1 MRTII
6 TRKIDGFGS
15 SDTILTHNPPNLGE
29 DEVSKWPVKIK
40 YRNKVFA
47 KIYRPCAGRDSY
59 RVAWK
64 AGGTRQMKSFKTYSG
79 ETGAKKFADGLVGN
93 LAKQNSVALLT
104 SAQADDALAA
114 IGLLKVFREATGRN
128 VSLTS
133 AISQFCES
141 AKKLGDREISEAVA
155 GFMQTSAT
163 VQSKNIGEAVTD
175 FLAGSDHLTQ
185 STDGKRAQLSTKYA
199 YIREIQLRRF
209 ADSLPGHA
217 VCDLTKAHLDQFI
230 TGLAEQK
237 TKSRNKRKI
246 VSAKSR
252 NHYRG
257 VIRQFLS
264 WCGRKDYLSAAHRLF
279 EADAM
284 RPELAN
290 TSEVEFYTPDEFKRM
305 LEVDDKNLLPLRPL
319 IAIGGLTG
327 LRTAELLR
335 LDWADVWRVP
345 DHIEVT
351 AKKSKTRQ
359 RRLVEICPAL
369 AAWLA
374 TCRAKKTGKLWE
386 GHEVT
391 FQQKIVQLCEKAKV
405 PRKHNGLRHSYC
417 TYHFAKDGNENMT
430 AAQAGNSPA
439 MIHGHY
445 KGLATK
451 ADGGNWF
458 GVLPATSVAAADA
471 ARGQKSAA
479 KRKP

>member
-1 MRTII
+1 MRTTF
-6 TRKIDGFGS
+6 TREIDGFGS
-15 SDTILTHNPPNLGE
+15 SDTILTQNPPQLGE
-29 DEVSKWPVKIK
+29 EVVSKWPVKVK
-40 YRNKVFA
+40 HRNKVFA
-47 KIYRPCAGRDSY
+47 KIYRPCEGRDSY

-64 AGGTRQMKSFKTYSG
+64 AAGQRQMKSFKTYSG
-79 ETGAKKFADGLVGN
+79 KTGARKFADDLVTN

-114 IGLLKVFREATGRN
+114 IGLLNAFREATGRH

-133 AISQFCES
+133 AVSVFCES
-141 AKKLGDREISEAVA
+141 SKKLGDREMSEAVA
-155 GFMQTSAT
+155 GFLQNSAT
-163 VQSKNIGEAVTD
+163 VQPKEIGQAVTD
-175 FLAGSDHLTQ
+175 FLTGSDHLTH
-185 STDGKRAQLSTKYA
+185 STDGKRAQLSAKYA
-199 YIREIQLRRF
+199 YIRGIQLRRF
-209 ADSLPGHA
+209 ADTFPGQV
-217 VCDLTKAHLDQFI
+217 VCDLTKTHLDQFI
-230 TGLAEQK
+230 TTLGDQK

-257 VIRQFLS
+257 LIRQFLS
-264 WCGRKDYLSAAHRLF
+264 WCVRKDYLSPAHRLF

-290 TSEVEFYTPDEFKRM
+290 TSEIEFYTPDEFKRM
-305 LEVDDKNLLPLRPL
+305 LEVNNKDLLSLRPL
-319 IAIGGLTG
+319 IAIGGLAG

-351 AKKSKTRQ
+351 ARKSKTRQ

-369 AAWLA
+369 TAWLA
-374 TCRAKKTGKLWE
+374 TSRANKTGKLWE

-451 ADGGNWF
+451 ADGENWF
-458 GVLPATSVAAADA
+458 KVTP
-471 ARGQKSAA
+471 KF
-479 KRKP
+479 